1 MFALARSWGRRPML
15 RYHRN
20 GAWHSM
26 SWNRFGR
33 QVAAVARALRAA
45 GINPGDRV
53 LLVAENRP
61 EFLIAEVALQA
72 IRAVPVPGYTT
83 NTIADHAHLLADS
96 GAAAAI
102 VSTAALAARVVQAGK
117 LDLLVC
123 IEPFADADLRVL
135 DWAAM
140 VEDAPDFADIS
151 AEAAIIP
158 PGALAVLIYTSGTG
172 GAPRG
177 VMLSHRAILANLR
190 SANALVG
197 PLHLKDE
204 TYLSFL
210 PLSHAYEHTVG
221 GFFLPITGTE
231 IVYSRGIE
239 HLAADMLA
247 IRPTIIALV
256 PRMLDVLRGRILA
269 QIAREPAWKQA
280 LFRRSQNIGRKRVEG
295 RPLTLWEKALDVPL
309 DRLVRRKILARFGGR
324 FRIGLCGGAKLDP
337 ELGRFFQSLGL
348 LLLQGYGQTEAGPLI
363 SAVVPPNLSIDT
375 IGLPVDG
382 VECRIADDG
391 EILVRGDLLM
401 DGYWGRPT
409 ETARTLVDGWLHTGD
424 VGHFD
429 ANGLLNI
436 TDRKKDIIVLSGGE
450 NISPARI
457 EGILT
462 AEPEIAQAV
471 IAGDGKPGL
480 SALLVPAEGADE
492 AAVAR
497 AVARI
502 NQRLAVTE
510 RIRRQKLVEPF
521 TLENGMLTA
530 TQKIRRPL
538 VMLHHRDWLG

>member
-1 MFALARSWGRRPML
+1 M
-15 RYHRN
+15 
-20 GAWHSM
+20 
-26 SWNRFGR
+26 
-33 QVAAVARALRAA
+33 
-45 GINPGDRV
+45 
-53 LLVAENRP
+53 
-61 EFLIAEVALQA
+61 
-72 IRAVPVPGYTT
+72 
-83 NTIADHAHLLADS
+83 
-96 GAAAAI
+96 
-102 VSTAALAARVVQAGK
+102 
-117 LDLLVC
+117 
-123 IEPFADADLRVL
+123 
-135 DWAAM
+135 
-140 VEDAPDFADIS
+140 
-151 AEAAIIP
+151 
-158 PGALAVLIYTSGTG
+158 
-172 GAPRG
+172 
-177 VMLSHRAILANLR
+177 
-190 SANALVG
+190 
-197 PLHLKDE
+197 
-204 TYLSFL
+204 
-210 PLSHAYEHTVG
+210 
-221 GFFLPITGTE
+221 
-231 IVYSRGIE
+231 
-239 HLAADMLA
+239 
-247 IRPTIIALV
+247 
-256 PRMLDVLRGRILA
+256 
-269 QIAREPAWKQA
+269 
-280 LFRRSQNIGRKRVEG
+280 
-295 RPLTLWEKALDVPL
+295 PL